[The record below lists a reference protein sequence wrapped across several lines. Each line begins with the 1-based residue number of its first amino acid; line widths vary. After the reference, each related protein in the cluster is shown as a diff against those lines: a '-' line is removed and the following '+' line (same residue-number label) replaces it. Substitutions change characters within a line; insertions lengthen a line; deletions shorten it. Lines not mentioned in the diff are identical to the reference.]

1 MLKTLFLLLILIYP
15 LFATAFKNIS
25 LALGIISVKCVICA
39 LLFRNLIKSFEDSV
53 LFKSTIKRKSS
64 LNEILSEFA
73 ADETTANT
81 KFLDKIVA
89 VKGVILETRIEKEKG
104 IITLK
109 TNDDFGSIS
118 CHLSAKAT
126 KKMDKLK
133 VGEIVIVKGICT
145 GYLMDVI
152 LVKSEI
158 TN

>member
-1 MLKTLFLLLILIYP
+1 MNREKIIIVILIFGI
-15 LFATAFKNIS
+15 LGAFVGYKIYNKPHIDVAEKLADIS
-25 LALGIISVKCVICA
+25 ISA
-39 LLFRNLIKSFEDSV
+39 
-53 LFKSTIKRKSS
+53 
-64 LNEILSEFA
+64 NEILSEFA

-81 KFLDKIVA
+81 KYLDKIVA
-89 VKGVILETRIEKEKG
+89 VKGVISETRIEKEKG

-109 TNDDFGSIS
+109 TNDDFGSIL
-118 CHLSAKAT
+118 CHLSAKST

-133 VGEIVIVKGICT
+133 VGKIVIVKGICT

>member
-1 MLKTLFLLLILIYP
+1 MMNREKIIIVILIFGI
-15 LFATAFKNIS
+15 LGAFVGYKIYNKPHIDVAEKLADIS
-25 LALGIISVKCVICA
+25 ISA
-39 LLFRNLIKSFEDSV
+39 
-53 LFKSTIKRKSS
+53 
-64 LNEILSEFA
+64 NEILSEFA

-109 TNDDFGSIS
+109 TNDDFGSIL
-118 CHLSAKAT
+118 CHLSAKST

>member
-1 MLKTLFLLLILIYP
+1 MMNREKIIIVILIFGI
-15 LFATAFKNIS
+15 LGAFVGYKIYNKPHIDVAEKLADIS
-25 LALGIISVKCVICA
+25 ISA
-39 LLFRNLIKSFEDSV
+39 
-53 LFKSTIKRKSS
+53 
-64 LNEILSEFA
+64 NEILSEFA

-89 VKGVILETRIEKEKG
+89 VKGVISETRIEKEKG

-109 TNDDFGSIS
+109 TNDDFSSIL
-118 CHLSAKAT
+118 CHLSAKST

>member
-1 MLKTLFLLLILIYP
+1 MMNRGKIIIVILIFGI
-15 LFATAFKNIS
+15 LGAFVGYKIYNKPHIDVAEKLADIS
-25 LALGIISVKCVICA
+25 ISA
-39 LLFRNLIKSFEDSV
+39 
-53 LFKSTIKRKSS
+53 
-64 LNEILSEFA
+64 NEILSEFA

-109 TNDDFGSIS
+109 TNDDFGSIL
-118 CHLSAKAT
+118 CHLSAKST

>member
-1 MLKTLFLLLILIYP
+1 MMNREKIIIVILIFGI
-15 LFATAFKNIS
+15 LGAFVGYKIYNKPHIDVAEKLADIS
-25 LALGIISVKCVICA
+25 ISA
-39 LLFRNLIKSFEDSV
+39 
-53 LFKSTIKRKSS
+53 
-64 LNEILSEFA
+64 NEILSEFA

-89 VKGVILETRIEKEKG
+89 VKGVISETRIEKEKG

-109 TNDDFGSIS
+109 TNDDFGSIL
-118 CHLSAKAT
+118 CHLSAKST

-133 VGEIVIVKGICT
+133 VGKIVIVKGICT

>member
-1 MLKTLFLLLILIYP
+1 MMNRGKIIIVILIFGI
-15 LFATAFKNIS
+15 LGAFVGYKIYNKPHIDVAEKLADIS
-25 LALGIISVKCVICA
+25 ISA
-39 LLFRNLIKSFEDSV
+39 
-53 LFKSTIKRKSS
+53 
-64 LNEILSEFA
+64 NEILSEFA

-109 TNDDFGSIS
+109 TNDDFGSIL
-118 CHLSAKAT
+118 CHLSAKST

-133 VGEIVIVKGICT
+133 VGKIVIVKGICT